1 MNIRR
6 IFLSLLV
13 CLSMPVAA
21 DFTTIERAY
30 EVALSDL
37 QVPPGS
43 HGSLMFKACGE
54 CDSQTVPM
62 ARDVQFLVNGSSVGV
77 KEFRK
82 SVRNVRDRDAETVIV
97 KHHLESDTIT
107 SLSVYL

>member
-21 DFTTIERAY
+21 EFTTVARAY

-37 QVPPGS
+37 RVPPGS
-43 HGSLMFKACGE
+43 HGSLMFKTCAD
-54 CDSQTVPM
+54 CDSQIVPM
-62 ARDVQFLVNGSSVGV
+62 AADVQFLINDSSVDV
-77 KEFRK
+77 KEFRE
-82 SVRNVRDRDAETVIV
+82 SLSRVRDRQAETVIV
-97 KHHLESDTIT
+97 LHHLESDTIT